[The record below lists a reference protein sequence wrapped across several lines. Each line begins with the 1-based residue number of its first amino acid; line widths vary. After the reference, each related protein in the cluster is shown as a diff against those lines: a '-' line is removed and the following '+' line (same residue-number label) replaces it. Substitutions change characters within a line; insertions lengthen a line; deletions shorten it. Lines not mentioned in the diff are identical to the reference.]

1 MSDQFYLTSYDLS
14 NLFEIGFDKKKVFF
28 VSSCPGIPIDSL
40 DKSLKTIK
48 DLGVKKIYNFLTK
61 EELEKLKL
69 QIYSKKIKNS
79 KLEYTIFPIQ
89 DRSVPDANK
98 RVLFSN
104 IINEMFLLINKE
116 KFLLIHCHAGLGRS
130 GLVSAILLKKFG
142 LDSQQAIKL
151 IRTKR
156 PGSIETE
163 EQEKFINEYNF
174 K

>member
-1 MSDQFYLTSYDLS
+1 MCIRDR
-14 NLFEIGFDKKKVFF
+14 
-28 VSSCPGIPIDSL
+28 
-40 DKSLKTIK
+40 
-48 DLGVKKIYNFLTK
+48 
-61 EELEKLKL
+61 
-69 QIYSKKIKNS
+69 
-79 KLEYTIFPIQ
+79 EYTIFPIQ